1 MAGTTV
7 TLTGDEASLL
17 RAFQKIQAAQEKTDE
32 GFKKTKDSA
41 QDSSRQIAMDME
53 AAGNATT
60 MAFNGSLKELRKM
73 GPEGR
78 AAAAE
83 VEKHL
88 RATGQAGRKSFEEV
102 LAELGKLDDEAANVA
117 ANAKKSFDDAAQST
131 SKVFGA
137 DAIDQVKQFAVQ
149 WLSVGAAIGLITS
162 ALQTM
167 RQEQTAALDSL
178 MGQADPERRLA
189 QVATSGE
196 DLDAMIAK
204 ADELATKYGIGRDQ
218 ARGLVFSARS
228 EGFEPDIETI
238 ARASQVV
245 DVTSQASLAGV
256 LGRQFGGEGG
266 STEQRLS
273 AVLAAA
279 EQSAFNFETVGKNV
293 IKSASATRAAGS
305 DMAETLATN
314 ATMANLIGDSAG
326 DRVKA
331 FAAMVS
337 LDPLLAGKGV
347 MGAVE
352 AISQMDEGARRDT
365 LGEGMEVNE
374 AYRLLLENKDS
385 IQEMTATV
393 RGDVAATG
401 AGGGVLAEK
410 IAIVEGSDRFQARLD
425 VASSAA
431 AREIAAESA
440 FSADEAAYQ
449 AGQDDQRASQ
459 TAEGGSQL
467 FGVLGEMAGSGARLA
482 GAGPDEA
489 LGVSSLIGRQTISP
503 LRFGPGGPDA
513 YVDQFQRDL
522 AAQRAAAAGTPE
534 LTQQFLDELRGIR
547 QNTSQ
552 APVITGAALQSPVA
566 AAAAP

>member
-17 RAFQKIQAAQEKTDE
+17 RAFQKIQAAQQKTDE
-32 GFKKTKDSA
+32 GFKKTKDTA
-41 QDSSRQIAMDME
+41 QDSSRQIAQDME

-88 RATGQAGRKSFEEV
+88 RATGQAGRKSFETV
-102 LAELGKLDDEAANVA
+102 LAELGKLDDEAAKVA
-117 ANAKKSFDDAAQST
+117 ANATASFQKTAQATDKAFGKSA
-131 SKVFGA
+131 VEE
-137 DAIDQVKQFAVQ
+137 VKQFATQ
-149 WLSVGAAIGLITS
+149 WLAVGSAIGMISTAFQLV
-162 ALQTM
+162 
-167 RQEQTAALDSL
+167 REEQTKALDSL

-189 QVATSGE
+189 QVATSGA
-196 DLDAMIAK
+196 DLDQMIFK
-204 ADELATKYGIGRDQ
+204 ADEMSAKYGISRSKS
-218 ARGLVFSARS
+218 RELMFSARS
-228 EGFEPDIETI
+228 EGFEPDVEMI

-314 ATMANLIGDSAG
+314 ATMANLIGETAG

-331 FAAMVS
+331 FAALVS
-337 LDPLLAGKGV
+337 LKPDLAGQGV
-347 MGAVE
+347 MGAVGTL
-352 AISQMDEGARRDT
+352 SQMDAAERMDL
-365 LGEGMEVNE
+365 LGGGMEVNE

-385 IQEMTATV
+385 IQQMTETV
-393 RGDVAATG
+393 RGDVTATS
-401 AGGGVLAEK
+401 AGGGVLAGK
-410 IAIVEGSDRFQARLD
+410 IAIVEGSDRFRNRMAVD
-425 VASSAA
+425 SAKIY
-431 AREIAAESA
+431 REIASEVTLSPEEARYQVLRNKSVADATIEGRSGALTFLGEYAGRGARGIGMSAETSN
-440 FSADEAAYQ
+440 FIQE
-449 AGQDDQRASQ
+449 RVSQ
-459 TAEGGSQL
+459 PYPRFVGEGGFS
-467 FGVLGEMAGSGARLA
+467 GDTPSRPAPRTIVEEMVDKLES
-482 GAGPDEA
+482 
-489 LGVSSLIGRQTISP
+489 IRQET
-503 LRFGPGGPDA
+503 
-513 YVDQFQRDL
+513 
-522 AAQRAAAAGTPE
+522 AAT
-534 LTQQFLDELRGIR
+534 R

>member
-17 RAFQKIQAAQEKTDE
+17 RAFQKIQAAQQKTDE
-32 GFKKTKDSA
+32 GFKKTKDTA
-41 QDSSRQIAMDME
+41 QDSSRKIAEDME

-88 RATGQAGRKSFEEV
+88 RATGQAGRKSFETV
-102 LAELGKLDDEAANVA
+102 LAELGKLDDEAAKVA
-117 ANAKKSFDDAAQST
+117 VNAKKSFEDTAQAT
-131 SKVFGA
+131 DKVFGKS
-137 DAIDQVKQFAVQ
+137 AIDEVKQFATQ
-149 WLSVGAAIGLITS
+149 WLSVGAAVGLLSS

-167 RQEQTAALDSL
+167 RQEQSASLDSL

-189 QVATSGE
+189 QVAKSGQ

-204 ADELATKYGIGRDQ
+204 SDELATKYGIGRDQ
-218 ARGLVFSARS
+218 ARGLMFSARS
-228 EGFEPDIETI
+228 EGFEPDIEMI

-314 ATMANLIGDSAG
+314 ATMANLIGDTAG

-331 FAAMVS
+331 FAALVS
-337 LDPLLAGKGV
+337 LKPDLAGKGV
-347 MGAVE
+347 MGAVG
-352 AISQMDEGARRDT
+352 ALSQMDEATRRDA
-365 LGEGMEVNE
+365 LGGGMEVNE

-401 AGGGVLAEK
+401 AGGGVLAGK
-410 IAIVEGSDRFQARLD
+410 IAIVEGSERFQARRD
-425 VASSAA
+425 VASAQVS
-431 AREIAAESA
+431 RTIAAENV
-440 FSADEAAYQ
+440 FSAEESRFR
-449 AGQDDQRASQ
+449 AGQDLLRAEQIKSGSSQ
-459 TAEGGSQL
+459 MFGFFGQKAGEAVRMANGSSESALTASE
-467 FGVLGEMAGSGARLA
+467 F
-482 GAGPDEA
+482 
-489 LGVSSLIGRQTISP
+489 IGRQDMSKVFLGPILDP
-503 LRFGPGGPDA
+503 LIKRSVRGFRDSFGPDSQGMDA
-513 YVDQFQRDL
+513 VVEKL
-522 AAQRAAAAGTPE
+522 E
-534 LTQQFLDELRGIR
+534 GIR